1 MRKRIFTKGLIFG
14 IIILFQGVCIPYSI
28 HANQGQVLF
37 LTDFTNDVLDATTG
51 KMVSRPNIDIYK
63 VSASQEGIV
72 IELKLQLLD
81 GGEIQN
87 NLHIYYEIDLTTDLH
102 SYMAFFGGGEI
113 GVTDENDTDIDIIN
127 YSGIET
133 NELSIL
139 FNLYS
144 SDEGCLNLSAATFEF
159 SSETEE
165 GYYDE
170 CPNQGYMTIIVDN
183 MVEEVLVYEMT
194 PCWWQNA
201 SSTITINVYGDS
213 ADNHM
218 NVSIEITGCGFDISI
233 NEEDAMEDGYWIS
246 DGVYEVEISPK
257 IAGTITITVTNDTE
271 GKTVSKDFSVRGL
284 YGSVT
289 TSVENDKEI
298 FINSTEKIKITIVNG
313 QYAEVHVT
321 YFNEGWLFISCL
333 NDTIGD
339 NTAGNGLN
347 GIFEFDITQDDIYE
361 GVGYIVVAAS
371 AGANY
376 MFDIIEVVLSHPYK
390 PQTPT
395 GKKIGKI
402 GQNYSYSTK
411 SIDPEAGQVYYM
423 WDWGDGNFS
432 EWLGPY
438 DSGVVVNA
446 ENIWS
451 GKGTY
456 EIKVKAKNIYNRE
469 SSWSDPLLVKMPRS
483 RVIDN
488 LVLRLF
494 ENQPLLYKIFQFIFK
509 NLQV

>member
-1 MRKRIFTKGLIFG
+1 MRKSIFTKGLIFG

-28 HANQGQVLF
+28 QTDQGQVLS

-72 IELKLQLLD
+72 IELKLQLID

-87 NLHIYYEIDLTTDLH
+87 NLHIYYEMDLATDLH

-127 YSGIET
+127 YSGVGT
-133 NELSIL
+133 NELSIS

-144 SDEGCLNLSAATFEF
+144 SDEECLNLSAATFEF

-165 GYYDE
+165 GYYDG

-194 PCWWQNA
+194 PGCWWQNA
-201 SSTITINVYGDS
+201 SSKITINVYGDS

-218 NVSIEITGCGFDISI
+218 NASIEITGCGLDISI
-233 NEEDAMEDGYWIS
+233 DEEDAVEDGYWIS
-246 DGVYEVEISPK
+246 DGVYEIEISPK
-257 IAGTITITVTNDTE
+257 TAGTITITVTNDTE
-271 GKTVSKDFSVRGL
+271 GKTASKDFSVKGL

-289 TSVENDKEI
+289 TSVGNDKEI
-298 FINSTEKIKITIVNG
+298 FVNSTEKIIVTVNYG

-321 YFNEGWLFISCL
+321 YFDEDWAFISCL

-347 GIFEFDITQDDIYE
+347 GIFEFDITKDDIDNE
-361 GVGYIVVAAS
+361 VGYIVVAAS

-376 MFDIIEVVLSHPYK
+376 MYDIVEVVLSHPYK

-395 GKKIGKI
+395 GKKNGKI
-402 GQNYSYSTK
+402 GQTYAYTTK
-411 SIDPEAGQVYYM
+411 TIDPEGGQVYYI

-438 DSGVVVNA
+438 DSGVIANA

-451 GKGTY
+451 EKGTY

-469 SSWSDPLLVKMPRS
+469 SGWSDPLQLKMPRNKA
-483 RVIDN
+483 IYN
-488 LVLRLF
+488 PILRFF
-494 ENQPLLYKIFQFIFK
+494 ENHPVFFK
-509 NLQV
+509 MVQLFF